1 MHSECTILM
10 QILQGETPS
19 DPHLREGL
27 TPPPPP
33 PFGATCAPP
42 PPHPTVEVLYPPPE
56 WSKYWLT
63 FNVSNC
69 LFIFPCSSP
78 LLDMRMLLY
87 KQRGVV
93 YCLIPCFRSSLARKY
108 IWIPSP
114 CSGIQLFMSALT
126 STLQV
131 FLVILGDLKNSKP
144 RNVISYGI
152 FFYDSYS
159 GVTLEPF

>member
-1 MHSECTILM
+1 MHHFDAN
-10 QILQGETPS
+10 PS
-19 DPHLREGL
+19 GGDPLG
-27 TPPPPP
+27 PPPAGGVDSSPTS
-33 PFGATCAPP
+33 PFRRYLCPP